1 MSMGS
6 EPRYIKD
13 RGYDVEDDF
22 LDTLDDIDRELA
34 IKISNFIEENV
45 TDVKPNKLTTY
56 VLGGL
61 VHMNE
66 QPFTFAVE
74 ILKEKGRYVT
84 LTDLDFISMDEYL
97 DLINEDSYIKS
108 YK

>member
-1 MSMGS
+1 
-6 EPRYIKD
+6 
-13 RGYDVEDDF
+13 
-22 LDTLDDIDRELA
+22 
-34 IKISNFIEENV
+34 
-45 TDVKPNKLTTY
+45 
-56 VLGGL
+56 
-61 VHMNE
+61 MNE